1 MDDYQ
6 SKLAEIESQS
16 AGLLESL
23 TALERE
29 TNAYAQAENKL
40 TDAGQQ
46 LTLLIDS
53 TKNSIVET
61 QNLIRI
67 SKDLSAPEII
77 NYLNNFSGHLENI
90 NSRLAS
96 IELLK
101 EDIAAQSNSINGNF
115 QAMQEMLIKQEKKTN
130 LWSVV
135 SIVIGVVI
143 LILQIVLLTK

>member
-67 SKDLSAPEII
+67 SKD
-77 NYLNNFSGHLENI
+77 
-90 NSRLAS
+90 
-96 IELLK
+96 
-101 EDIAAQSNSINGNF
+101 
-115 QAMQEMLIKQEKKTN
+115 
-130 LWSVV
+130 
-135 SIVIGVVI
+135 
-143 LILQIVLLTK
+143 